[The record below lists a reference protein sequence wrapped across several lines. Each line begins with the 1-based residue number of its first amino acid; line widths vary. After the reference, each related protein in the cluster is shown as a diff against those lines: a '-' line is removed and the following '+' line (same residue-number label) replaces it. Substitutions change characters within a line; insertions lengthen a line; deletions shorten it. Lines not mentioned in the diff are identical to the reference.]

1 MPFHSA
7 YHSTEPSMPSS
18 DQSYPE
24 SSTLNTSQSPPS
36 HVPPGRWDHTSAP
49 RAILLT
55 SLHPRT
61 SPNSQ
66 SASGSELAWW
76 LKRPDSP
83 KRCHVDHLASLGN
96 THIWTSGHSSNWWW
110 QCYPSSLLSATSPL
124 PHSPAGPP
132 STGMPAWSWHRL
144 FHGQTV
150 LKPCQ
155 VKYKC
160 SLLLTDDLNQSR
172 TFLIFFSVY
181 FCVLTHLWSK
191 DSFPISN
198 KNITL
203 LSPSQTPVS

>member
-1 MPFHSA
+1 MH
-7 YHSTEPSMPSS
+7 TT
-18 DQSYPE
+18 Q
-24 SSTLNTSQSPPS
+24 LNRPCPAVTRATQSPPLSTPAS
-36 HVPPGRWDHTSAP
+36 H
-49 RAILLT
+49 LLLMCLLGGDT
-55 SLHPRT
+55 THLHPG
-61 SPNSQ
+61 PFCSQ
-66 SASGSELAWW
+66 VSTLGLLPTVSLPSGSELAWW

-110 QCYPSSLLSATSPL
+110 QCYPSSLLSTTSPL